1 MKMKIYF
8 MLFIGLLL
16 ISSASAET
24 DSLGTK
30 EQGKCVNLI
39 QTCSNCTYVNI
50 TSVIYPNS
58 TIALGEAEM
67 TKSGTYYNYS
77 FCETDQIGIY
87 LVTGV
92 GDLDGEDVVWNY
104 VFTITPSGNT
114 FDSSQSIIYLGSLIV
129 MLILSVGLFFLA
141 VKSESSLAKIT
152 FYTLS
157 VITFIMVILYSV
169 VSIQQTLFGFTAI
182 ITGIETFWFVV
193 KMGLSVG
200 ILAFGVIVFLVLLKA
215 WKVKRGLVDYD

>member
-1 MKMKIYF
+1 MKLDIEV
-8 MLFIGLLL
+8 ILL
-16 ISSASAET
+16 
-24 DSLGTK
+24 
-30 EQGKCVNLI
+30 
-39 QTCSNCTYVNI
+39 
-50 TSVIYPNS
+50 
-58 TIALGEAEM
+58 M
-67 TKSGTYYNYS
+67 
-77 FCETDQIGIY
+77 
-87 LVTGV
+87 
-92 GDLDGEDVVWNY
+92 
-104 VFTITPSGNT
+104 VF
-114 FDSSQSIIYLGSLIV
+114 V